1 MSSVSIRVSKLKKVF
16 KTGKVGLA
24 ECSFEIES
32 NTLTAILGPSGC
44 GKSTLL
50 KALIGDSTK
59 TSGKIHIAGIELNEK
74 NYDLIKTHISYVPQ
88 DDIVHHDLTVE
99 QCLTFS
105 AHLRLS
111 DLQFEEQQKRIDEVI
126 FELKLSQ
133 LKNQLI
139 SEISGGERKRVAIG
153 VEILTKPKVLFLDE
167 PTSPMDPQTI
177 EDFHKILRKL
187 SQNGTTVL
195 MVTHKPEDLVFMD
208 DCIFMSVGGYITYK
222 GKPSDLLNFFKKDNI
237 LQVYSLMGIKKYSTS
252 LNSPLTAVETNR
264 NNFNSKRHT
273 NYFSQSYWLTKRY
286 IKRKSNDLDTLA
298 IQIGQSVIIAFLIR
312 LIFKDLDQVVL
323 FFIVIS
329 AIWFGTNNAAKEIVS
344 EINIF
349 KRERMYNQGII
360 PYIFSKLIVL
370 SSIGLVQSFIFIKII
385 SDAYVN
391 SYLPFTS
398 PINIIFW
405 MFGITIV
412 STLLGLA
419 ISALSSSAEKVM
431 GIIPIVLIP
440 QIMLSGILVKMSTL
454 FIKTLS
460 FLMISRWG
468 MTGISRIQ
476 TEIVSHVES
485 RRINSLAFLRG
496 NLGETYDFYVN
507 NTFEVFILIIQGII
521 FFIFIYFILKLRFRN
536 Q

>member
-1 MSSVSIRVSKLKKVF
+1 
-16 KTGKVGLA
+16 
-24 ECSFEIES
+24 
-32 NTLTAILGPSGC
+32 
-44 GKSTLL
+44 
-50 KALIGDSTK
+50 
-59 TSGKIHIAGIELNEK
+59 
-74 NYDLIKTHISYVPQ
+74 
-88 DDIVHHDLTVE
+88 
-99 QCLTFS
+99 
-105 AHLRLS
+105 
-111 DLQFEEQQKRIDEVI
+111 
-126 FELKLSQ
+126 
-133 LKNQLI
+133 
-139 SEISGGERKRVAIG
+139 
-153 VEILTKPKVLFLDE
+153 
-167 PTSPMDPQTI
+167 
-177 EDFHKILRKL
+177 
-187 SQNGTTVL
+187 
-195 MVTHKPEDLVFMD
+195 
-208 DCIFMSVGGYITYK
+208 
-222 GKPSDLLNFFKKDNI
+222 
-237 LQVYSLMGIKKYSTS
+237 MGIKKYSTS

-485 RRINSLAFLRG
+485 PRINSLAFLRG
-496 NLGETYDFYVN
+496 NLGATYDFYVN